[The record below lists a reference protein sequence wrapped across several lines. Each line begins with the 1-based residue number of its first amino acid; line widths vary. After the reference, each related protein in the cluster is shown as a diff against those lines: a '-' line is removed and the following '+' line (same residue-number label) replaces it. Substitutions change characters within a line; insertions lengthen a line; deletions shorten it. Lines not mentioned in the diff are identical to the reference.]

1 MSYVRSF
8 CECGCRQ
15 LAAGVVRDARRAKRV
30 EDHRQVCAH
39 LLHQADNSPAFEVLH
54 RFPKRARDEV
64 PPPPPKDY
72 REQRMSK
79 ERRELRRRIIP
90 LKHWPVR

>member
-1 MSYVRSF
+1 
-8 CECGCRQ
+8 
-15 LAAGVVRDARRAKRV
+15 
-30 EDHRQVCAH
+30 
-39 LLHQADNSPAFEVLH
+39 EVLH